1 MQGGGAELDAR
12 QRRRWAWL
20 TGTWAVLV
28 TTGGLLTVSWQQE
41 PASGGSG
48 PGWYDAEDARRSGG
62 GDSGIS
68 GNPMHGSVPVT
79 PKPEEG
85 GRHGELRPSIRIL
98 PPDHQARDHAT
109 IRPEPLPGDGR
120 VAEVRP
126 RGWPSAP
133 DPGKGR

>member
-1 MQGGGAELDAR
+1 MDAR

-28 TTGGLLTVSWQQE
+28 ATGGLLTVSWQQE
-41 PASGGSG
+41 SASDGSG

-62 GDSGIS
+62 GDGDIS

-85 GRHGELRPSIRIL
+85 ERYGELRPSIRMI
-98 PPDHQARDHAT
+98 PPEGGFRDSVT
-109 IRPEPLPGDGR
+109 VRPEPVPRDSRGS
-120 VAEVRP
+120 EVRP
-126 RGWPSAP
+126 REWQPAP
-133 DPGKGR
+133 DPGTGY